1 MIPTF
6 TSVAHLRFRFRAFP
20 AQQVF
25 IQGHRWAAV
34 VEGGPPEYPA
44 DDLEA
49 LLEAFLV
56 VEVFVRVFAG
66 VVAAHAQAA
75 ARAVVEVFDAQH
87 AVVFDGVDFAVD
99 DLGAASVDGEGGAL
113 LDDVDHA
120 VVDHVGAYRAVG
132 VDVEGFQIVQGDAD
146 AFG

>member
-6 TSVAHLRFRFRAFP
+6 TSVAHRWVRFRAFP

-25 IQGHRWAAV
+25 IQGDRWAAV

-44 DDLEA
+44 HYLEV
-49 LLEAFLV
+49 LLEAFV
-56 VEVFVRVFAG
+56 VGEVFVRVFAG
-66 VVAAHAQAA
+66 VVAAHAQTA

-87 AVVFDGVDFAVD
+87 AAVFDGVDFAVD
-99 DLGAASVDGEGGAL
+99 DLGAAFVDGEGGAL

-120 VVDHVGAYRAVG
+120 VVDHVGAQRAVG
-132 VDVEGFQIVQGDAD
+132 VDVEGFEGVQGDAD